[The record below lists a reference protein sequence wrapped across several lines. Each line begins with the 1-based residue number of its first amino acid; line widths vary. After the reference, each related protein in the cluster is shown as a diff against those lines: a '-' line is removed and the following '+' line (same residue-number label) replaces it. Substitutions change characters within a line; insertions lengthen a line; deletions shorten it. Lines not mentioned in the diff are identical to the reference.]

1 MNEAEAIT
9 RLSNLVS
16 ESDLSDEQYSL
27 LTGALNVISR
37 TVTAKIGL
45 EHASNILL
53 NDWLDDDCIKNQRL
67 VDFHADV
74 RRVEREFEV
83 NK

>member
-27 LTGALNVISR
+27 LTGALNVVSR
-37 TVTAKIGL
+37 AVTAKIGL
-45 EHASNILL
+45 ENASTILL
-53 NDWLDDDCIKNQRL
+53 DSWLDDDHVTNQRL

-74 RRVEREFEV
+74 RRVEHEFEK